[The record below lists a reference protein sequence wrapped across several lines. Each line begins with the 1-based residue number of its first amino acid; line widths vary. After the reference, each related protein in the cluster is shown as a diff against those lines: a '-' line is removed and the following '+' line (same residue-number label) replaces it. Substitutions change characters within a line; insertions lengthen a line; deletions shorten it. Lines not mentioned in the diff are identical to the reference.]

1 MSRKSLVILAAALS
15 LVGSAQNPASS
26 QYNIS
31 KWAHWENPRV
41 RKVDES
47 FQDEHRTLI
56 QQVAYH
62 PELMSL
68 DYLYFYIGR
77 PDNEK
82 TQLSR
87 NKHYIWYEG
96 GREPRYELEQQE
108 IAPGKVIESKM
119 TFHLPAET
127 KLTFDQLDA
136 IFGPMS
142 RRFFDYSGHPAKL
155 FSFAPNTYL
164 AFSSHPNSLRLSKA
178 RIIYRGGVLP
188 PPGDKEMQL
197 GKTLMQA
204 KALAAM
210 PKDDDKGPVTDEAVH
225 LLRANA
231 LSRPQDPDAH
241 YKLARAL
248 IRRCDLHHGIA
259 EYKIALS
266 LSGTSPEVREKT
278 LIALRDLRVLNDI
291 DPDAQRR
298 NLEIVQHGQRI
309 KVRGHEKESTKNDPL
324 PESVD
329 PF

>member
-1 MSRKSLVILAAALS
+1 MRKI
-15 LVGSAQNPASS
+15 
-26 QYNIS
+26 
-31 KWAHWENPRV
+31 
-41 RKVDES
+41 DES
-47 FQDEHRTLI
+47 FQEEHRNLI

-68 DYLYFYIGR
+68 DYLFFYIGR

-87 NKHYIWYEG
+87 KKHYVWYEG
-96 GREPRYELEQQE
+96 GREPRYELEQHE

-119 TFHLPAET
+119 TFHIPDQT
-127 KLTFDQLDA
+127 KLTFDQLDKL
-136 IFGPMS
+136 FGPMS

-188 PPGDKEMQL
+188 PPGLKEMQL
-197 GKTLMQA
+197 GQAVMQA
-204 KALAAM
+204 RALAAT

-225 LLRANA
+225 LLRAHA
-231 LSRPQDPDAH
+231 LSKPQDADAH
-241 YKLARAL
+241 YNLARAL
-248 IRRCDLHHGIA
+248 IRRCDLHNGIA

-266 LSGTSPEVREKT
+266 LSAASPEVREKT

-291 DPDAQRR
+291 PDDAQRR

-309 KVRGHEKESTKNDPL
+309 RVRGHEKESTKNDPL